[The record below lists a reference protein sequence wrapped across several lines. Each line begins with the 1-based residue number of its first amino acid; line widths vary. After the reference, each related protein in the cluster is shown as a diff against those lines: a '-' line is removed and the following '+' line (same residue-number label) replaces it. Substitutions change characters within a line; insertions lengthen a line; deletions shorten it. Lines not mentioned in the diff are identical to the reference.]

1 MRILDP
7 IRDRGRRNPGRV
19 TRAAR
24 ELGQPGLAQR
34 DVEGSHAD
42 PALEVCRVFRRA
54 PRDLEGLATRA
65 GPSVHRLGQHRREG
79 FGPGGLHGG
88 PALPLD
94 RPGDRFSRL
103 LMHHLPTPTRPHRQQ
118 ERQHTRHPDAEH
130 SPPQSPRLPSHSH
143 TPPIPPSFPSNPVHP
158 LGPAS
163 ICSVHP
169 PPTPVLAPVHVLVLV
184 LVLDPARLPC
194 REAYS
199 VLVLVL
205 DPATRPYRE
214 GRPVLILDPV
224 RWPCRE
230 GPLVSIPP
238 HGSFPAMIC
247 SRSSGRVNSPSAD
260 GAGTWH
266 WRQFARS
273 GCVVRISAT
282 APGPPWQ
289 TRQLPRRW
297 RSCGMKGVL
306 PSIALW

>member
-1 MRILDP
+1 
-7 IRDRGRRNPGRV
+7 PGRSI
-19 TRAAR
+19 RAPAR
-24 ELGQPGLAQR
+24 PAPSRGLRARRPSRRPRPPPGPPRRPLLPPP
-34 DVEGSHAD
+34 HAPPPHPHPPPPPPSP
-42 PALEVCRVFRRA
+42 PAPPAPPRRA
-54 PRDLEGLATRA
+54 LAPPDPPHPR
-65 GPSVHRLGQHRREG
+65 
-79 FGPGGLHGG
+79 
-88 PALPLD
+88 
-94 RPGDRFSRL
+94 
-103 LMHHLPTPTRPHRQQ
+103 
-118 ERQHTRHPDAEH
+118 
-130 SPPQSPRLPSHSH
+130 PPP
-143 TPPIPPSFPSNPVHP
+143 
-158 LGPAS
+158 
-163 ICSVHP
+163 VHP

-297 RSCGMKGVL
+297 RSCGMKGGL
-306 PSIALW
+306 